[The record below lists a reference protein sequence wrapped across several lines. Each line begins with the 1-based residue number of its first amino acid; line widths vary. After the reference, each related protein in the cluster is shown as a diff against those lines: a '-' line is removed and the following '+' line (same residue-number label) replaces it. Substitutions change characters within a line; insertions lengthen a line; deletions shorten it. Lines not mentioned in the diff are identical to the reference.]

1 MFLPVGRY
9 FLKKGN
15 SGDFQLYHKNLVKG
29 FFRQGDLKKN
39 EHGGSLA
46 LFFELLELL
55 LCFLATRSRL
65 L

>member
-1 MFLPVGRY
+1 MDLFAVFELY
-9 FLKKGN
+9 FEKIR
-15 SGDFQLYHKNLVKG
+15 NLTSTL
-29 FFRQGDLKKN
+29 LKKN
-39 EHGGSLA
+39 EPGSSLE